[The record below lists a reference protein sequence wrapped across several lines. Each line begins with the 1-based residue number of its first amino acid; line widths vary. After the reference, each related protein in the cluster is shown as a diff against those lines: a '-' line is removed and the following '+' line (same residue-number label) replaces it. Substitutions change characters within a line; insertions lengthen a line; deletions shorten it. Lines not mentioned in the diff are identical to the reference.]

1 MKREL
6 INGFN
11 NFGFLLIP
19 DLLSKQELNE
29 IVTNVATL
37 PPRINLPDG
46 RTPWG
51 YGNLL
56 DDPRFNFVLEKSKLT
71 EVLDSV
77 IGGDYGF
84 NHLLINNKSRWT
96 GPPVEW
102 HQELS
107 LVNTYAAGYTE
118 EDVDKFAQIY
128 IAIDEHT
135 EENGCLSVFPGSHKQ
150 GLLQHEDIVGYNL
163 NHKKQISQNEL
174 DNLNKYTP
182 LRRISMNPGDC
193 LVFSHLLVHGSGSN
207 NSPFDRKAFIGQAR
221 KLTKP
226 IDSSLFR
233 SYSLSRLNFAI
244 DFFDKKIQTLKN
256 SGFYN
261 DFLRNDKKSTK

>member
-1 MKREL
+1 MKREFIDSYYNL
-6 INGFN
+6 
-11 NFGFLLIP
+11 GFLIIP
-19 DLLSKQELNE
+19 NLLSEEELSNIIADVE
-29 IVTNVATL
+29 TL
-37 PPRINLPDG
+37 PSKINLPDG

-51 YGNLL
+51 YGNLIN
-56 DDPRFNFVLEKSKLT
+56 DPRFTFVLEKKELT

-77 IGGDYGF
+77 VGDNYGF
-84 NHLLINNKSRWT
+84 NHLLINNKSRWI

-135 EENGCLSVFPGSHKQ
+135 EENGCLTVFPGSHRR
-150 GLLQHEDIVGYNL
+150 GLLQHEDIIGHNL
-163 NHKKQISQNEL
+163 NHKKQISQSEL
-174 DNLNKYTP
+174 DNLNSEIPFEKI
-182 LRRISMNPGDC
+182 LMNPGDC

-221 KLTKP
+221 KLSRP
-226 IDSSLFR
+226 IDSALFR
-233 SYSLSRLNFAI
+233 SYSLFRLNFAI
-244 DFFDKKIQTLKN
+244 EFFDRKIESLKN
-256 SGFYN
+256 SNFYS
-261 DFLRNDKKSTK
+261 DFLRNDKKGTK